1 MKLILGNCLEKMKD
15 LEENSVD
22 SIVTD
27 PPYGISFMGKKWD
40 YEVPS
45 VELWEEAMRV
55 LKPGGHLL
63 SFAGSRTYHRM
74 AVNIEDAG
82 FEIRDQ
88 IMWVYGSG
96 FPKSHNIGK
105 SVDKLQGNERETS
118 SSNVDCEWLNK
129 GKKCEGHGDKNGRY
143 GETIHATPDKGSSP
157 YEGWGTALK
166 PAHEPIVVA
175 RKPLSE
181 KTIAKNVLEWG
192 TGGINIDGCRVG
204 TEEIQSRGGIVSG
217 ANNFVGGKNIKREPT
232 INQGRFPANFIHDG
246 SDEVVGLFPNSNGQG
261 KHKKADYNANQPIT
275 MGGGQVNTSYTDKG
289 SAARF
294 FYCAKAPKSQ
304 RWVHLRCNCETI
316 KLESWQKQDQNQI
329 EKMDGTLPKQDIL
342 ENKLKEDYNSNTA
355 TFGNNQTDQSQ
366 KDTPC
371 TTSTKTSS
379 TTDLKTSSSL
389 HLQNTSESIVVVKSE
404 TENGGNLA
412 NSASN
417 LNQSTQQTGTYQK
430 KGGLFTDVVVPATS
444 KLLLSKN
451 VCVDCNSEIKTDG
464 HPTQKP
470 TKLMQYLV
478 RLVTPVGGTVLD
490 PFMGSGSTGKACV
503 LEGFDF
509 IGIDLDAEYV
519 AIAKARIEGIRK
531 KLESCE
537 K

>member
-1 MKLILGNCLEKMKD
+1 
-15 LEENSVD
+15 
-22 SIVTD
+22 
-27 PPYGISFMGKKWD
+27 
-40 YEVPS
+40 
-45 VELWEEAMRV
+45 
-55 LKPGGHLL
+55 
-63 SFAGSRTYHRM
+63 
-74 AVNIEDAG
+74 
-82 FEIRDQ
+82 
-88 IMWVYGSG
+88 
-96 FPKSHNIGK
+96 
-105 SVDKLQGNERETS
+105 
-118 SSNVDCEWLNK
+118 
-129 GKKCEGHGDKNGRY
+129 
-143 GETIHATPDKGSSP
+143 
-157 YEGWGTALK
+157 
-166 PAHEPIVVA
+166 
-175 RKPLSE
+175 
-181 KTIAKNVLEWG
+181 
-192 TGGINIDGCRVG
+192 
-204 TEEIQSRGGIVSG
+204 
-217 ANNFVGGKNIKREPT
+217 
-232 INQGRFPANFIHDG
+232 
-246 SDEVVGLFPNSNGQG
+246 
-261 KHKKADYNANQPIT
+261 
-275 MGGGQVNTSYTDKG
+275 
-289 SAARF
+289 
-294 FYCAKAPKSQ
+294 
-304 RWVHLRCNCETI
+304 LRCNCETV
-316 KLESWQKQDQNQI
+316 KLESWQKQGQNQI
-329 EKMDGTLPKQDIL
+329 EQTGGTSQRLDTL
-342 ENKLKEDYNSNTA
+342 ENQSMEDSNSNTSI
-355 TFGNNQTDQSQ
+355 TGKGKTEQSQ

-519 AIAKARIEGIRK
+519 AIAKARIDNV
-531 KLESCE
+531 S
-537 K
+537 